1 MTFMKT
7 FLGNAT
13 GAMMHFAAI
22 VAFAPSSWAA
32 DEARAQGVPNA
43 MQGFSQNRDQPIKIE
58 AAALE
63 MRQRKN
69 EATFSGGV
77 KVVQGDTIM
86 TSGLW
91 FGDERRRG
99 ASRSRRARQ
108 FK

>member
-22 VAFAPSSWAA
+22 VAFVPSSWAA

-58 AAALE
+58 AASLE

-91 FGDERRRG
+91 FGDGRRRA
-99 ASRSRRARQ
+99 ASIRARQ